1 MNGVPPPLRR
11 IDHVVAIVRDLDSA
25 FAAYTDRVGF
35 PISWQVESKDGWRS
49 SALWLGN
56 ASLELLEP
64 SAEAEGVA
72 GSFFQRALNSRGEG
86 LFLIAFEPPD
96 IDYSVRALRTR
107 GAQVADPVAGGVFDS
122 ARNDGLRG
130 YVSAFISRRSTA
142 GLNSFLCKYDSPFQP
157 LDGGAGAL
165 KVKKL
170 DHVIIATEDVDAAAA
185 LWEKNLGLKR
195 DAGLEHPL
203 GAGFKVARLPIGDA
217 FIELVQPVDKE
228 GRFYEQFQQRGEG
241 LFSISVEVEDLEGAV
256 AFLRE
261 NDVKVSDP
269 EASIWPGARLAR
281 INHEYTHGVSIQLI
295 ERR

>member
-1 MNGVPPPLRR
+1 MNGAPPPLKR
-11 IDHVVAIVRDLDSA
+11 IDHIVALVADLDTA
-25 FAAYTDRVGF
+25 FATYTNSLGL

-64 SAEAEGVA
+64 SADNGASGA
-72 GSFFQRALNSRGEG
+72 FFLRALESHGEG
-86 LFLIAFEPPD
+86 LFLVAFEPAE
-96 IDYSVRALRTR
+96 IDYSVGALRRR
-107 GAQVADPVAGGVFDS
+107 GAQVADPISSAVFDPG
-122 ARNDGLRG
+122 RKDGQRA
-130 YVSAFISRRSTA
+130 YRSAFINRRSTP
-142 GLNSFLCKYDSPFQP
+142 GLNSFICQYDTPFIP

-170 DHVIIATEDVDAAAA
+170 DHVIIATEDLDEATR
-185 LWEKNLGLKR
+185 LWERNVGLKP
-195 DAGLEHPL
+195 DASLSHPL

-217 FIELVQPVDKE
+217 FLELVQPVEKE
-228 GRFYEQFQQRGEG
+228 GRFYEQVQQRGEG
-241 LFSISVEVEDLEGAV
+241 LFSISVEVEDLDEAV
-256 AFLRE
+256 TLLRG

-295 ERR
+295 ERP